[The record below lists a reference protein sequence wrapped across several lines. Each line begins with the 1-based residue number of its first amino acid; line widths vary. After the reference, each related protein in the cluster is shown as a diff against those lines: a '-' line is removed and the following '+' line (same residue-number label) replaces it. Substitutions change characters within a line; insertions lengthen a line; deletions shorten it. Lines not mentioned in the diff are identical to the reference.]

1 MTCVT
6 QRSHN
11 IRYTLRQRLWYIEQ
25 VEEAEAGSKSCPEL
39 ISAENVQIS
48 TDSIENPH
56 LVFFVYVDLAEGF
69 RNLDELI
76 GSFIT

>member
-1 MTCVT
+1 MLK
-6 QRSHN
+6 
-11 IRYTLRQRLWYIEQ
+11 LRALTS
-25 VEEAEAGSKSCPEL
+25 AKSCPEL